1 MPEQQN
7 IEYKSSWHDD
17 YLKWVCGFANAQ
29 GGKIYIGKNDVGEVI
44 GVEDYKRLM
53 DDIPNKIKN
62 LMGITAEVNLLQDSD
77 NHFIANAER
86 KAFIQIIVQPYSVP
100 ISLRG
105 RYYYRSGS
113 VKQEL
118 TGAALNEFLLKRS
131 GHTWDD
137 VVEPRATFADID
149 EKSLKAYIVMS
160 KEKGRLPDVEGL
172 TTAEILDKLRLT
184 ENGQLKRAA
193 IALFGKDPA
202 RFYPNTFVKIGR
214 FAKDDADL
222 RFQEVEEGNI
232 IVLLRNVL
240 EQLNHKFL
248 IRNIEFE
255 GFFRIEKG
263 EYPVPALREMLL
275 NALVHRN
282 YMGSFIQI
290 RVYDDKI
297 NIWNEGMLPE
307 GISLESLRSSHSS
320 RPRNPLIA
328 DVCFKGGLIDAWG
341 RGTIRIIDTCKEA
354 ELPEPELTER
364 DGGFLVTLFKN
375 NLTEEQL
382 KKLGLNERQVKAVDY
397 VKEKGKITNKEYQE
411 INEISERTA
420 SREISELIKAS
431 ILEQAG
437 SFGAGSFFQLKCH
450 DNANNAKIT
459 PK

>member
-7 IEYKSSWHDD
+7 IEYKQSWHDD
-17 YLKWVCGFANAQ
+17 YLKWICGFANAQ
-29 GGKIYIGKNDVGEVI
+29 GGKIYIGKDDAGAVV

-53 DDIPNKIKN
+53 DEIPNKIKN
-62 LMGITAEVNLLQDSD
+62 LMGITAEVNLLQEDD
-77 NHFIANAER
+77 KHFIE
-86 KAFIQIIVQPYSVP
+86 IIVQPYSVP

-131 GHTWDD
+131 GQTWDD

-172 TTAEILDKLRLT
+172 TTEEMLDKLRLT

-193 IALFGKDPA
+193 IVLFGKDPG
-202 RFYPNTFVKIGR
+202 RFYPNTFVKIGC

-307 GISLESLRSSHSS
+307 GISLESLRRSHSS

-354 ELPEPELTER
+354 ELPEPELIER

-382 KKLGLNERQVKAVDY
+382 VKLGLHERQIRAVEY
-397 VKEKGKITNKEYQE
+397 VKEKGKITNKEYQK
-411 INEISERTA
+411 INEISNRTA
-420 SREISELIKAS
+420 TYELKELVENFNVLKISGAS
-431 ILEQAG
+431 VGTFYE
-437 SFGAGSFFQLKCH
+437 F
-450 DNANNAKIT
+450 
-459 PK
+459 P

>member
-17 YLKWVCGFANAQ
+17 YLKWICGFANAQ
-29 GGKIYIGKNDVGEVI
+29 GGRIYIGKDDSGSAF
-44 GVEDYKRLM
+44 GVEDYKKLM
-53 DDIPNKIKN
+53 DEIPNKIKN
-62 LMGITAEVNLLQDSD
+62 NLGITADVNLLQEDD
-77 NHFIANAER
+77 KHFIE
-86 KAFIQIIVQPYSVP
+86 IIVQPYSVP

-118 TGAALNEFLLKRS
+118 TGAALNEFLLKRA
-131 GHTWDD
+131 GQTWDN
-137 VVEPRATFADID
+137 VVEPRAAFADID
-149 EKSLKAYIVMS
+149 EKSVKAYLVMS

-172 TTAEILDKLRLT
+172 TTEEIFDKLRLT

-193 IALFGKDPA
+193 IILFGKDPC
-202 RFYPNTFVKIGR
+202 RFYPNVFVKIGR

-248 IRNIEFE
+248 TRQIEFE

-275 NALVHRN
+275 NAMVHRN
-282 YMGSFIQI
+282 YMGSFTQI

-297 NIWNEGMLPE
+297 NIWNDGGLPD
-307 GISLESLRSSHSS
+307 GISLESLKRSHSS
-320 RPRNPLIA
+320 KPRNLLIA
-328 DVCFKGGLIDAWG
+328 DVCFKGGLIDTWG
-341 RGTIRIIDTCKEA
+341 RGTLRIIDTCKEA
-354 ELPEPELTER
+354 GLPEPELIEQ

-382 KKLGLNERQVKAVDY
+382 KKLGLNERQIKAVQY
-397 VKEKGKITNKEYQE
+397 VKEKGKITNSEYQE
-411 INEISERTA
+411 INNVSKRTA
-420 SREISELIKAS
+420 AYELAELVEAHKVFKQQGESVGTFYEIA
-431 ILEQAG
+431 
-437 SFGAGSFFQLKCH
+437 
-450 DNANNAKIT
+450 
-459 PK
+459 

>member
-7 IEYKSSWHDD
+7 MEYKSSWHDD

-29 GGKIYIGKNDVGEVI
+29 GGRIYIGIDDSGKAVGV
-44 GVEDYKRLM
+44 DDCKSLM
-53 DDIPNKIKN
+53 NEIPNKIKN
-62 LMGITAEVNLLQDSD
+62 NLGIIAEVNLLQEDGKE
-77 NHFIANAER
+77 IIE
-86 KAFIQIIVQPYSVP
+86 IIVSPFSVP

-131 GHTWDD
+131 GQTWDN
-137 VVEPRATFADID
+137 VVESRATFTDID
-149 EKSLKAYIVMS
+149 EKAFKAYLVMS
-160 KEKGRLPDVEGL
+160 KEKGRLPDIEGL
-172 TTAEILDKLRLT
+172 TMEEIFDKLRLT

-193 IALFGKDPA
+193 IILFGKDPG

-214 FAKDDADL
+214 FGKKDTDL
-222 RFQEVEEGNI
+222 RFQEVEEGSV

-240 EQLNHKFL
+240 EQFNHKFL

-263 EYPVPALREMLL
+263 EYPVLALREMLL

-307 GISLESLRSSHSS
+307 GISLESLRHSHSS

-328 DVCFKGGLIDAWG
+328 DVCFKGGLIDTWG
-341 RGTIRIIDTCKEA
+341 SGTIRIIDTCKEA
-354 ELPEPELTER
+354 GLPEPEFIER
-364 DGGFLVTLFKN
+364 DGGFLVTLFKDK
-375 NLTEEQL
+375 LTEEQL
-382 KKLGLNERQVKAVDY
+382 VKLGLNARQVKAIEC
-397 VKEKGKITNKEYQE
+397 VKEKGRITNSEYQY
-411 INEISERTA
+411 INKIGNRTA
-420 SREISELIKAS
+420 TYELKEMVEKFNLLKMSGAS
-431 ILEQAG
+431 VGTYYEFL
-437 SFGAGSFFQLKCH
+437 
-450 DNANNAKIT
+450 
-459 PK
+459 